1 VVVCA
6 PTGSGKTLVAE
17 AGIATALAA
26 GKRAFYTTPLKALS
40 NQKLREFRL
49 RFGASLVG
57 LKTGDASVNPEARIV
72 VMTTEILRNML
83 YRSGDDDEAP
93 ALADVGLIILDEVH
107 YLADADRG
115 TVWEECIIYS
125 PPTVPLL
132 CLSATVGNPD
142 DLQAWISQVH
152 GPCELITSSL
162 RPVPLNFCFCKRGDD
177 ADDAG
182 WPGLGPLLNRRGDRL
197 HPALVQGDA
206 SGVEARGGE
215 GGPRMVSSWRRSTPP
230 LDMVLR
236 LLKRDD
242 LLPCVL
248 FIFSRKRCDESVTT
262 LAQYAAGLGSEEE
275 RQRISA
281 ALAELRLASPD
292 AVREQYVPAL
302 LCGVAAHHAG
312 CLPAWKQMVEEL
324 FQAGV
329 LKVVCATETLAAG
342 INMPARS
349 VVLSALSKR
358 DGTGPR
364 RLTVNEF
371 MQMAGRA
378 GRRGYDTRGTVVVLQ
393 SPFEGAGDAGELVLG
408 QPEALAS
415 RFSVSYGM
423 ALNLLRSRTLGE
435 VQQVVHASFGN
446 FLRNLARASR
456 GARVDNMKAELELLR
471 RNMSPKVREAEQ
483 ALKAIS
489 KLRGTLTEE
498 RRAVKLLLE
507 QQGPGAGRGAV
518 QAASAGQPHWLLDR
532 PLPVA
537 VLLRLV
543 PGARA
548 VAPPV
553 EALARTPAG
562 WGAVPPDGDSVGD
575 DAALEDLDD
584 EDELLFPVEGSQQAR
599 GSRVDD
605 VLSAAAEVTLSAA
618 IMSFDEAGPGDD
630 SWELVALGADNVWY
644 RGSLDLVVG
653 LGDEW
658 LLPPGVVQAQPP
670 GPEMWAFSNGLFR
683 AAGGRASFASAGRIS
698 NALVGLTE
706 GDGLPLPA
714 DNDAAEYVAAA
725 RLRIEALERQMA
737 AFTSDVAMQKNIRK
751 AAARLNRMRA
761 LEEAI
766 GRLGDRNAQAVT
778 PAGWGDFQA
787 AVAVLRAAGA
797 LNADDDA
804 ASEAFR
810 LTRLGEAAAA
820 VRAQNEL
827 WMAVALTSGVL
838 DKLSPQSLSGALTAL
853 LSDECISRPNSYTA
867 YNPTPEVEEA
877 LRQLAPL
884 GQQLFETQLQNG
896 FEAPIGLSPFFTGL
910 VESWAAGAEWCVAV
924 HPFPT
929 CVFPAQQPHTR
940 VRRAQVL
947 SDTSLDEGDVARLLR
962 RVSEFLGQLSDVPF
976 ISVNLRDTA
985 KQARRLVNRAPI
997 SDAPVA

>member
-1 VVVCA
+1 MARCTGVLLTFLLAPLPQRRALKAALTGSSVVVCA

-17 AGIATALAA
+17 AGIATVLAA

-40 NQKLREFRL
+40 NQKLREFRH

-57 LKTGDASVNPEARIV
+57 LKTGDTSVNPEARIV

-83 YRSGDDDEAP
+83 YRAGDDDTAP
-93 ALADVGLIILDEVH
+93 ALSDVGLIILDEVH

-115 TVWEECIIYS
+115 TVWEECIIYC
-125 PPTVPLL
+125 PQDLPLL

-142 DLQAWISQVH
+142 DLQGWIAQVH

-162 RPVPLNFCFCKRGDD
+162 RPVPLNFCFCKKGDD
-177 ADDAG
+177 NDDSG

-197 HPALVQGDA
+197 HPALAHGDA
-206 SGVEARGGE
+206 LAGEAGGGGRAGE

-248 FIFSRKRCDESVTT
+248 FIFSRKRCDESVAT
-262 LAQYAAGLGSEEE
+262 LAQHAAGLGSEED
-275 RQRISA
+275 RQRIATALA
-281 ALAELRLASPD
+281 ALRLVSPD

-324 FQAGV
+324 FQAG
-329 LKVVCATETLAAG
+329 LLRVVCATETLAAG

-358 DGTGPR
+358 DGSGPR
-364 RLTVNEF
+364 KLTVNEF

-393 SPFEGAGDAGELVLG
+393 SPFEGATDAGDLVLG

-446 FLRNLARASR
+446 FMRNLARASR

-471 RNMSPKVREAEQ
+471 RNMSPKVREADQ

-507 QQGPGAGRGAV
+507 QQGASRGRGVV
-518 QAASAGQPHWLLDR
+518 QAAGGPDQPHWLLDR

-548 VAPPV
+548 AVPASPTD
-553 EALARTPAG
+553 ALARTPAG
-562 WGAVPPDGDSVGD
+562 WGAVPPDGDCAGGD
-575 DAALEDLDD
+575 DASLDDLDD
-584 EDELLFPVEGSQQAR
+584 EDDELVFPVDGPRQAQ

-618 IMSFDEAGPGDD
+618 ICSFDEAGSGDD
-630 SWELVALGADNVWY
+630 AWELVALGADNVWY
-644 RGSLDLVVG
+644 RGPLDLVVG

-670 GPEMWAFSNGLFR
+670 GPEMWQFSNGLFR
-683 AAGGRASFASAGRIS
+683 AAGGRASFASAGRIA

-714 DNDAAEYVAAA
+714 DDAAAEYVAAA

-737 AFTSDVAMQKNIRK
+737 AFTSDLAMQKNIRK

-787 AVAVLRAAGA
+787 VVAVLRAAGA

-838 DKLSPQSLSGALTAL
+838 DTLAPQSLAGALTAL

-867 YNPTPEVEEA
+867 YSPTPEVEAA
-877 LRQLAPL
+877 LQQLAPL
-884 GQQLFETQLQNG
+884 AQQLADTQFQVG
-896 FEAPIGLSPFFTGL
+896 FEAPISLSPFFAGL
-910 VESWAAGAEWCVAV
+910 VESWAAGAEWCVPVCPAPVLAADSHLSAV
-924 HPFPT
+924 HP
-929 CVFPAQQPHTR
+929 PAGR
-940 VRRAQVL
+940 
-947 SDTSLDEGDVARLLR
+947 
-962 RVSEFLGQLSDVPF
+962 
-976 ISVNLRDTA
+976 
-985 KQARRLVNRAPI
+985 KC
-997 SDAPVA
+997 